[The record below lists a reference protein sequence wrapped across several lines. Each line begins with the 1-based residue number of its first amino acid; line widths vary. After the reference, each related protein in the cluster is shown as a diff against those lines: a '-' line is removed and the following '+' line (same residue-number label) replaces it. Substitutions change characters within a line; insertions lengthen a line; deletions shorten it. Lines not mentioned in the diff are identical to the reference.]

1 MDIRTI
7 ILEENEKKCASFDR
21 LTAGKVLILFREL
34 NGFIGD
40 LCRRLG
46 KLRQMKEYFP
56 NAVLDFNF
64 SFPKQQWIYDG
75 LLKNNPYIN
84 KLFSADLG
92 DFDIGEYDLI
102 IYVDPDEMSLLNI
115 MAQRY
120 EKSGGS
126 GDYAPPVF
134 SMTKTVF
141 LGEGLACIKFPLYM
155 DLVEF
160 ISHTTGELHISNE
173 ERSWAENWLRARG
186 VGEGD
191 SVVVVLDTAS
201 GKEKILS
208 TPVYFEFMQSLLRG
222 KRIKVLNFDER
233 GLGKE
238 EFYRAWL
245 GDLCDNMIF
254 SKNLSL
260 REAICL
266 LSASSV
272 RMIFG
277 PCTGLMHCSSAIYNY
292 YKKMGMDA
300 KGIPVMITYTGQY
313 QGQQSAS
320 EWWSNSPLIDCIM
333 LKPTDNGGSRLVKLS
348 DLPLEDREKN
358 DSLPCSR
365 FTVGHLTDF
374 VRTTFQKRTASLV

>member
-7 ILEENEKKCASFDR
+7 LEDNEKKCASFDR
-21 LTAGKVLILFREL
+21 ANARKVLILFREL

-46 KLRQMKEYFP
+46 KLRQIKEYFP

-64 SFPKQQWIYDG
+64 SFPKHQWIYDG
-75 LLKNNPYIN
+75 LLKNNPYVN

-92 DFDIGEYDLI
+92 GFDFGEYDLI
-102 IYVDPDEMSLLNI
+102 IYVDPDEMSLLNKLG
-115 MAQRY
+115 QRY
-120 EKSGGS
+120 EEFGG

-141 LGEGLACIKFPLYM
+141 LGDGLAHIKFPLYL
-155 DLVEF
+155 DLVKF
-160 ISHTTGELHISNE
+160 ISNTTGELHVSNE
-173 ERSWAENWLRARG
+173 ERAWAENWLRDRG
-186 VGEGD
+186 ISQGD

-201 GKEKILS
+201 GKEKLLN

-272 RMIFG
+272 KMIFG

-292 YKKMGMDA
+292 YKKRGMREKD
-300 KGIPVMITYTGQY
+300 IPVMITYTGQY
-313 QGQQSAS
+313 PGQESAS
-320 EWWSNSPLIDCIM
+320 EWWSNSPLIKCIM
-333 LKPTDNGGSRLVKLS
+333 LKPTENGGSRLVELS
-348 DLPLEDREKN
+348 DLPPQDREKN

-365 FTVGHLTDF
+365 FTVRHLTDF
-374 VRTTFQKRTASLV
+374 VRASFEKRSALPR